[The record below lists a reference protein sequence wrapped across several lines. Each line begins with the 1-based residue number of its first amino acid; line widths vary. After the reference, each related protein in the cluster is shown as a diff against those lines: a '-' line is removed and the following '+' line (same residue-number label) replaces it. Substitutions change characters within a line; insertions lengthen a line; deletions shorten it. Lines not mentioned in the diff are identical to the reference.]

1 MKHLLLLFLTFLI
14 NDFAYTQ
21 TGPAGV
27 GSSTNNVL
35 WLKADAG
42 TSTTTNGAAIS
53 SWADQ
58 SGNSINVS
66 QSTSVQQPTYVSSL
80 MNSMPAIEF
89 DNNSTSGQNDFLSAA
104 DNSLLDNTNGYSF
117 FTVTRMKGFDG
128 NAKSIISKRTTID
141 VDEAFMLFYY
151 SSNYFYCD
159 IDGLGDRFNTGT
171 YSYSV
176 NTNYILD
183 VVYDGTLTAA
193 NRSKIYDAEVL
204 RKTSAETSA
213 TVADKPSPLVIGATH
228 ASDNRPFNGYMSEI
242 IVYRSA
248 LNDAQRII
256 VDNYLSS
263 KYNIALSANDK
274 YQGDN
279 AGNGDYDRDVA
290 GVGQESTGNNSSF
303 AASVSKGLKMTVNS
317 GLNNGDYII
326 AGHAFPTNTQI
337 MTDVGGM
344 TGTNNAR
351 WQRVWYLDI
360 TNASTNI
367 NTDIEFDMSD
377 GGIVG
382 LTLGVASDYV
392 LLYRAGQTGN
402 WTELAVANSTPG
414 DRVKF
419 NALDLTNDGYYTIGT
434 KNWTVSPLPIEL
446 LNFSAITKDK
456 KVEVNW
462 TTASEVNNDFFTIEK
477 TKDGINFE
485 TLSIVDGAG
494 NSTTVK
500 EYFDTDN
507 DPYEG
512 ISYYRL
518 KQTDFNGN
526 YSYSHLVPVNYYFGD
541 DGISVFPNPSDADEL
556 LTIDFAGLKDQN
568 VLVVVRDIQGREFYS
583 KVNLISEN
591 NQLVALD
598 MEDRLA
604 SGVYIVIASS
614 NNKIYSQK
622 LIVK

>member
-1 MKHLLLLFLTFLI
+1 MNKKFALFFTMTCCAVV
-14 NDFAYTQ
+14 FAQ

-42 TSTTTNGAAIS
+42 VYNNAGTTLAANGDNVQQ
-53 SWADQ
+53 WNDN
-58 SGNSINVS
+58 SGNADHAS
-66 QSTSVQQPTYVSSL
+66 Q
-80 MNSMPAIEF
+80 
-89 DNNSTSGQNDFLSAA
+89 G
-104 DNSLLDNTNGYSF
+104 
-117 FTVTRMKGFDG
+117 
-128 NAKSIISKRTTID
+128 
-141 VDEAFMLFYY
+141 
-151 SSNYFYCD
+151 
-159 IDGLGDRFNTGT
+159 
-171 YSYSV
+171 
-176 NTNYILD
+176 
-183 VVYDGTLTAA
+183 TAA
-193 NRSKIYDAEVL
+193 NRPNYVTNSINGNPVIRYTAANNDLLMATTVGTGNAASVWAVASYSSLPSPNPGILVAAPAGSGTSVAPGNKSIGMWVSNAAGTRVWGRGIQSDNTTRDISQVTTLNVNTRYIINNMYNGSSSINQYVNNAAAGNVAYNGTLKSWAEVTIG
-204 RKTSAETSA
+204 RQGTETWNGDIAE
-213 TVADKPSPLVIGATH
+213 VIMYNT
-228 ASDNRPFNGYMSEI
+228 F
-242 IVYRSA
+242 
-248 LNDAQRII
+248 LNDAQKNII
-256 VDNYLSS
+256 DNYLSA
-263 KYNIALSANDK
+263 KYNLALSSNDK
-274 YQGDN
+274 YSGDDP
-279 AGNGDYDRDVA
+279 ANGDYDRDVA
-290 GVGQESTGNNSSF
+290 GVGQEATGSNTSF
-303 AASVSKGLKMTVNS
+303 AASTTKGLSILVNS
-317 GLNNGDYII
+317 GLDNGDYIL
-326 AGHAFPTNTQI
+326 AGHASLTNSQTS
-337 MTDVGGM
+337 TDVGGM

-351 WQRVWYLDI
+351 WQRIWYLDI

-419 NALDLTNDGYYTIGT
+419 NALDLTNDGYYTVGT

-500 EYFDTDN
+500 EYFETDN

-526 YSYSHLVPVNYYFGD
+526 YSYSQLVPVNYYFGD
-541 DGISVFPNPSDADEL
+541 DGISIFPNPSNADEL
-556 LTIDFAGLKDQN
+556 LTIDFTGLKDQN

-598 MEDRLA
+598 LEDRLA